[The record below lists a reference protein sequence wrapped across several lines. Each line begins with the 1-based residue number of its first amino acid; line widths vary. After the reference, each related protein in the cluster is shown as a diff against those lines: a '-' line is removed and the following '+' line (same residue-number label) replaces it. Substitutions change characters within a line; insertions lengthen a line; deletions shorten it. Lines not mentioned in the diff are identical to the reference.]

1 MLAEV
6 EEFLTGARP
15 SVEHD
20 RALATVL
27 FTDVVGSTEMAAK
40 LGDRRWRRLL
50 EDHDATAGRELR
62 AHRGKLIKSTGD
74 GLLATFDRP
83 AAAIRCTQSLRESLL
98 RQGLQIRAGLHTGEI
113 ELMGED
119 VGGMAVHIAARVS
132 SLAQAGQTLA
142 SRTVKDLV
150 VGSGIHF
157 EEAGARQ
164 LKGVPGEWKL
174 FAVKG

>member
-1 MLAEV
+1 
-6 EEFLTGARP
+6 
-15 SVEHD
+15 
-20 RALATVL
+20 
-27 FTDVVGSTEMAAK
+27 
-40 LGDRRWRRLL
+40 
-50 EDHDATAGRELR
+50 
-62 AHRGKLIKSTGD
+62 
-74 GLLATFDRP
+74 
-83 AAAIRCTQSLRESLL
+83 
-98 RQGLQIRAGLHTGEI
+98 
-113 ELMGED
+113 MGED

-164 LKGVPGEWKL
+164 LKGVPGEWEL